1 MKVWAQHVAERVGK
15 REKETEWVR
24 ERGQPITKQ
33 KRIKGRSQGF
43 AVNLSRVEGILCC
56 FYAMSKQI
64 PLRFAHE
71 SVFPFS
77 LSFCQSADL
86 FLSLCL
92 PSFLFLFLAFCF
104 FFLLRIECPFLKQRG
119 GGQDAK
125 YCTSTASGPSL
136 KREISHKYE
145 NVSWLKSLE
154 SFLRF
159 SHVYLSYQPLTYW
172 HTASLLHHLAV
183 K

>member
-1 MKVWAQHVAERVGK
+1 MGTTRGWEGR
-15 REKETEWVR
+15 KER
-24 ERGQPITKQ
+24 ERDGVSERERATNYETKKNQ
-33 KRIKGRSQGF
+33 RKKPGVCRKSESSWRYFMLLLCHVKANTPKVCPWKCFPFLSFFLSVSRS
-43 AVNLSRVEGILCC
+43 LS
-56 FYAMSKQI
+56 FSMS
-64 PLRFAHE
+64 
-71 SVFPFS
+71 SVLSFS
-77 LSFCQSADL
+77 LSCVL
-86 FLSLCL
+86 
-92 PSFLFLFLAFCF
+92 F

-159 SHVYLSYQPLTYW
+159 SHVYSVLSASYALTHYS
-172 HTASLLHHLAV
+172 ARPQLRS
-183 K
+183 